1 MTEVREEAAPG
12 GSSGLESEAAE
23 DSPFLLRARVDI
35 AAVLRDVVRTRGLAT
50 VHFGSDQQDAL
61 LTPLLKF
68 DSTAGEIVFDCSGAE
83 RLNKGVLRAAKLV
96 FVSSHDKVKIR
107 FTTGPARLVEHEGA
121 KAFCV
126 RMPESMLRLQRREF
140 YRVLAPVARP
150 VRCIVPLEDEKGAR
164 SVEARLHDISQGG
177 VALIVPPG
185 ELPLTLGARYERC
198 RILLPDAG
206 NVVVTLQTA
215 NLSEMHLL
223 NGKSAVRVGCEF
235 VRPSTSALALIQRYI
250 MRLESEK
257 KARD

>member
-1 MTEVREEAAPG
+1 MSEVRNEPAPG

-23 DSPFLLRARVDI
+23 DSPYLLRRRVDI

-50 VHFGSDQQDAL
+50 VHYGGGQDAL
-61 LTPLLKF
+61 LTPLLQF
-68 DSTAGEIVFDCSGAE
+68 DPNAGEITFDCSGAE
-83 RLNKGVLRAAKLV
+83 RANQGLLRAAKLV
-96 FVSSHDKVKIR
+96 FVASHDKVKIR
-107 FTTGPARLVEHEGA
+107 FTTGPARVVEHEGA

-126 RMPESMLRLQRREF
+126 RMPDSMLRLQRREF

-150 VRCIVPLEDEKGAR
+150 VRCIIPVESENGAR

-177 VALIVPPG
+177 VALIVQPN
-185 ELPLTLGARYERC
+185 ELPSALGACYERC

-215 NLSEMHLL
+215 NMSEIHLL
-223 NGKSAVRVGCEF
+223 NGKSALRVGCQF
-235 VRPSTSALALIQRYI
+235 VRPSMSALALIQRYI

>member
-1 MTEVREEAAPG
+1 MSEVRDEAAHG
-12 GSSGLESEAAE
+12 GASGLELEAGE
-23 DSPFLLRARVDI
+23 DSPYVLRLRVDI

-50 VHFGSDQQDAL
+50 VHYGSGQEAL
-61 LTPLLKF
+61 LTPLLQF
-68 DSTAGEIVFDCSGAE
+68 DPSVGEIVFDCSGAE
-83 RLNKGVLRAAKLV
+83 RVNQGLLRAAKLV
-96 FVSSHDKVKIR
+96 FASSHDKVKIR
-107 FTTGPARLVEHEGA
+107 FTTGPARLIQHEGA

-126 RMPESMLRLQRREF
+126 RMPDSMLRLQRREF

-150 VRCIVPLEDEKGAR
+150 VRCIVPFEDEKGTR
-164 SVEARLHDISQGG
+164 SVDARLHDISQGG
-177 VALIVPPG
+177 VALIVQPG
-185 ELPLTLGARYERC
+185 ELPPTLGARYERC

-223 NGKSAVRVGCEF
+223 NGKSAMRVGCQF
-235 VRPSTSALALIQRYI
+235 VRPSMSALALIQRYI